1 MSGIGPVPP
10 RVRTIANWAGLGGVI
25 YVVLFVGGSILSFA
39 GQPDTGDPPA
49 KLISY
54 YSDSGHRDKVL
65 FGWLIAI
72 IGVFFL
78 LWFVAGVREYMRR
91 INADGVLITVATVG
105 GAVYAA
111 LTLAG
116 RSMDAAVKSMS
127 DDTFRHQVFPE
138 LIHAADDAGYVLHAA
153 GSVGLGALIIAASI
167 AAMAAARIPS
177 WVGWLS
183 VLFGI
188 LAVFS
193 AFFIPLFLNA
203 IWLVVAGFL
212 LFRADSE
219 PAPAP

>member
-1 MSGIGPVPP
+1 VPP
-10 RVRTIANWAGLGGVI
+10 RLRTIENWAGLAGVI
-25 YVVLFVGGSILSFA
+25 YVLLFVGGSILSFA

-72 IGVFFL
+72 VGVFFL
-78 LWFVAGVREYMRR
+78 LWFVAGVRQYMRR
-91 INADGVLITVATVG
+91 INADGTLITLATVG

-116 RSMDAAVKSMS
+116 RSLDAAFKSMS

-138 LIHAADDAGYVLHAA
+138 LIHAGDDAGYVLHAA
-153 GSVGLGALIIAASI
+153 GGVGLGALIIAISM
-167 AAMAAARIPS
+167 AAMGAGRIPG
-177 WVGWLS
+177 WAGWLS
-183 VLFGI
+183 MLVGV

-193 AFFIPLFLNA
+193 VFFLPLFLNA
-203 IWLVVAGFL
+203 IWLLVAGFL